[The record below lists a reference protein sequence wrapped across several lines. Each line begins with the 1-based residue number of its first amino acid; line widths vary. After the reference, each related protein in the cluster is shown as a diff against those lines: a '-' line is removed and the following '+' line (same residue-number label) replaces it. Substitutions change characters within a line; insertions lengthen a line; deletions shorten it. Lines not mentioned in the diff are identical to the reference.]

1 MEFQFEKLTTKAQE
15 AVRRAMT
22 SAAESKHSVVS
33 PVHLLHALVTE
44 QDGLIQPILQK
55 ADCDIAKLQS
65 IVESE
70 LNRLPTVDGGS
81 SPQPDR
87 ELQECLKASVQ
98 HCLDM
103 GDEFISTDHLLLTLS
118 SENHQPQR
126 LLKLVGIET
135 NDLKSAIAEV
145 RGSQKVTDQDPENK
159 FQALEKYAIN
169 LVELAKQGKLDPVIG
184 RDKEIRRVAQVLSRR
199 TKNNPVLIGE
209 PGVGKT
215 AIAEGLALR
224 ISQGDVPKSL
234 KDREVLALDLG
245 ALIAGAKFRGEFEER
260 LKAVLKEVQDA
271 NGRVI
276 LFVDELHTVVGAGAA
291 EGANDAANLLKPAL
305 ARGELHCI
313 GATTLEEYRKYIE
326 KDAALERRFQPVQ
339 IGEPT
344 IEDTITILRGLKS
357 RYEQHHNVTI
367 KDNAVIAAAKLSARY
382 ITDRFLPDKAIDL
395 LDEAASQLA
404 MERESVPKEI
414 DDAQRKLTQL
424 ELAYRQLSSEEDS
437 DVQTELKSVQSE
449 METTKK
455 LLASLREQWD
465 AERIGDGDA
474 KQIREDLAQLDRKF
488 EMLDTSIK
496 QKHAEGTTVS
506 ENDYQTLFQL
516 DLDRKQLSESL
527 VKIEQKPETNDEQ
540 KTERLLSDAVT
551 DESIAEIVAQW
562 TGIPVAKMTE
572 TETAKLL
579 VLEERI
585 HQRVIGQNEAVD
597 AVANA
602 VRRNRAGLQDPN
614 RPIGSF
620 LFLGPT
626 GVGKTEL
633 CKSLAEVLFDDESSI
648 VRIDM
653 SEFMER
659 HSVSRLIGAPPGYV
673 GYEEGG
679 KLTEAVRRNPY
690 SVVLLDEI
698 EKAHPDVFNILLQLL
713 DDGRLTD
720 NHGNTVDFSNTIV
733 IMTSNIG
740 SSVIQRIA
748 EQNGSR
754 EEINAAIEEL
764 LKAKLSPE
772 FLNRIDEK
780 IVFEPLGETQLRR
793 IVDLQLNLISK
804 RIEDRQLTIAFDE
817 SARAAIAEQSYDPI
831 YGARPIK
838 RFIQQHIENLL
849 AKELLSNEVPV
860 ESEIIISYDD
870 DFEIAI
876 RSKAVAA
883 PS

>member
-1 MEFQFEKLTTKAQE
+1 M
-15 AVRRAMT
+15 
-22 SAAESKHSVVS
+22 
-33 PVHLLHALVTE
+33 
-44 QDGLIQPILQK
+44 
-55 ADCDIAKLQS
+55 C
-65 IVESE
+65 
-70 LNRLPTVDGGS
+70 
-81 SPQPDR
+81 
-87 ELQECLKASVQ
+87 
-98 HCLDM
+98 
-103 GDEFISTDHLLLTLS
+103 
-118 SENHQPQR
+118 
-126 LLKLVGIET
+126 ET
-135 NDLKSAIAEV
+135 GDLKSAIAEV

-234 KDREVLALDLG
+234 RDREVLALDLG

-357 RYEQHHNVTI
+357 RYEQHHNVAI
-367 KDNAVIAAAKLSARY
+367 KDNAVVAAAKLSARY

-424 ELAYRQLSSEEDS
+424 ELAYRQLSSEKDS
-437 DVQTELKSVQSE
+437 DVQTELDSVRAE
-449 METTKK
+449 MEATKN

-496 QKHAEGTTVS
+496 QQHAEGTTVS
-506 ENDYQTLFQL
+506 ENDYQALFQL
-516 DLDRKQLSESL
+516 DLDRKKLSESL
-527 VKIEQKPETNDEQ
+527 AKIEQKTETNNDQ
-540 KTERLLSDAVT
+540 KAERLLSDAVT

-579 VLEERI
+579 VLEDRI
-585 HQRVIGQNEAVD
+585 HQRVVGQNEAVES
-597 AVANA
+597 VANA

-633 CKSLAEVLFDDESSI
+633 CKSLAEVLFDDESAI

-673 GYEEGG
+673 GFEEGG

-740 SSVIQRIA
+740 SSVIQQIT
-748 EQNGSR
+748 EQGGSH
-754 EEINAAIEEL
+754 EEVNAAIEEL
-764 LKAKLSPE
+764 LKSKLSPE

-780 IVFEPLGETQLRR
+780 IVFEPLGETQLRK
-793 IVDLQLNLISK
+793 IVDLQLQMITE
-804 RIEDRQLTIAFDE
+804 RIEDRQLTITFDE

-849 AKELLSNEVPV
+849 AKELLSNEVPA
-860 ESEIIISYDD
+860 ESEIIISYDE
-870 DFEIAI
+870 DFAIAI
-876 RSKAVAA
+876 RCKKTVGT
-883 PS
+883 P

>member
-1 MEFQFEKLTTKAQE
+1 
-15 AVRRAMT
+15 MT
-22 SAAESKHSVVS
+22 AAADAKHSVVA

-44 QDGLIQPILQK
+44 SDGLIQPILQK
-55 ADCDIAKLQS
+55 TDCDIPKLQS
-65 IVESE
+65 IIDSE
-70 LNRLPTVDGGS
+70 LNRLPTIDGGA

-103 GDEFISTDHLLLTLS
+103 GDEFISTDHLLLALS
-118 SENHQPQR
+118 SENVQPQR
-126 LLKLVGIET
+126 LLKLVGVET
-135 NDLKSAIAEV
+135 GDLKSAIAEV

-234 KDREVLALDLG
+234 RDREVLALDLG

-357 RYEQHHNVTI
+357 RYEQHHNVAI
-367 KDNAVIAAAKLSARY
+367 KDNAVVAAAKLSARY

-424 ELAYRQLSSEEDS
+424 ELAYRQLSSEKDS
-437 DVQTELKSVQSE
+437 DVQTELDSVRTE
-449 METTKK
+449 MEATKN

-496 QKHAEGTTVS
+496 QQHAEGTTVS
-506 ENDYQTLFQL
+506 ENDYQALFQL
-516 DLDRKQLSESL
+516 DLDRKKLSESL
-527 VKIEQKPETNDEQ
+527 AKIEQKTETNNDQ
-540 KTERLLSDAVT
+540 KAERLLSDAVT

-579 VLEERI
+579 VLEDRI
-585 HQRVIGQNEAVD
+585 HQRVVGQNEAVES
-597 AVANA
+597 VANA

-633 CKSLAEVLFDDESSI
+633 CKSLAEVLFDDESAI

-673 GYEEGG
+673 GFEEGG

-740 SSVIQRIA
+740 SSVIQQIT
-748 EQNGSR
+748 EQGGSR
-754 EEINAAIEEL
+754 EEVNAAIEEL
-764 LKAKLSPE
+764 LKSKLSPE

-780 IVFEPLGETQLRR
+780 IVFEPLGETQLRK
-793 IVDLQLNLISK
+793 IVDLQLQMITE
-804 RIEDRQLTIAFDE
+804 RIEDRQLTITFDE

-849 AKELLSNEVPV
+849 AKELLSNEVPA
-860 ESEIIISYDD
+860 ESEIIISYDE
-870 DFEIAI
+870 DFAIAI
-876 RSKAVAA
+876 RCKKTVGT
-883 PS
+883 P

>member
-1 MEFQFEKLTTKAQE
+1 MNLF
-15 AVRRAMT
+15 
-22 SAAESKHSVVS
+22 
-33 PVHLLHALVTE
+33 
-44 QDGLIQPILQK
+44 
-55 ADCDIAKLQS
+55 
-65 IVESE
+65 
-70 LNRLPTVDGGS
+70 LPTIFFW
-81 SPQPDR
+81 R
-87 ELQECLKASVQ
+87 
-98 HCLDM
+98 
-103 GDEFISTDHLLLTLS
+103 LS
-118 SENHQPQR
+118 SENVQPQR
-126 LLKLVGIET
+126 LLKLVGVET
-135 NDLKSAIAEV
+135 GDLKSAIAEV

-234 KDREVLALDLG
+234 RDREVLALDLG

-357 RYEQHHNVTI
+357 RYEQHHNVAI
-367 KDNAVIAAAKLSARY
+367 KDNAVVAAAKLSARY

-424 ELAYRQLSSEEDS
+424 ELAYRQLSSEKDS
-437 DVQTELKSVQSE
+437 DVQTELDSVRTE
-449 METTKK
+449 MEATKN

-496 QKHAEGTTVS
+496 QQHAEGTTVS
-506 ENDYQTLFQL
+506 ENDYQALFQL
-516 DLDRKQLSESL
+516 DLDRKKLSESL
-527 VKIEQKPETNDEQ
+527 AKIEQKTETNNDQ
-540 KTERLLSDAVT
+540 KAERLLSDAVT

-579 VLEERI
+579 VLEDRI
-585 HQRVIGQNEAVD
+585 HQRVVGQNEAVES
-597 AVANA
+597 VANA

-633 CKSLAEVLFDDESSI
+633 CKSLAEVLFDDESAI

-673 GYEEGG
+673 GFEEGG

-740 SSVIQRIA
+740 SSVIQQIT
-748 EQNGSR
+748 EQGGSR
-754 EEINAAIEEL
+754 EEVNAAIEEL
-764 LKAKLSPE
+764 LKSKLSPE

-780 IVFEPLGETQLRR
+780 IVFEPLGETQLRK
-793 IVDLQLNLISK
+793 IVDLQLQMITE
-804 RIEDRQLTIAFDE
+804 RIEDRQLTITFDE

-849 AKELLSNEVPV
+849 AKELLSNEVPA
-860 ESEIIISYDD
+860 ESEIIISYDE
-870 DFEIAI
+870 DFAIAI
-876 RSKAVAA
+876 RCKKTVGT
-883 PS
+883 P

>member
-1 MEFQFEKLTTKAQE
+1 
-15 AVRRAMT
+15 
-22 SAAESKHSVVS
+22 
-33 PVHLLHALVTE
+33 
-44 QDGLIQPILQK
+44 
-55 ADCDIAKLQS
+55 
-65 IVESE
+65 
-70 LNRLPTVDGGS
+70 
-81 SPQPDR
+81 
-87 ELQECLKASVQ
+87 
-98 HCLDM
+98 M
-103 GDEFISTDHLLLTLS
+103 GDEFISTDHLLLALS
-118 SENHQPQR
+118 SENVQPQR
-126 LLKLVGIET
+126 LLKLVGVET
-135 NDLKSAIAEV
+135 GDLKSAIAEV

-234 KDREVLALDLG
+234 RDREVLALDLG

-357 RYEQHHNVTI
+357 RYEQHHNVAI
-367 KDNAVIAAAKLSARY
+367 KDNAVVAAAKLSARY

-424 ELAYRQLSSEEDS
+424 ELAYRQLSSEKDS
-437 DVQTELKSVQSE
+437 DVQTELDSVRTE
-449 METTKK
+449 MEATKN

-496 QKHAEGTTVS
+496 QQHAEGTTVS
-506 ENDYQTLFQL
+506 ENDYQALFQL
-516 DLDRKQLSESL
+516 DLDRKKLSESL
-527 VKIEQKPETNDEQ
+527 AKIEQKTETNNDQ
-540 KTERLLSDAVT
+540 KAERLLSDAVT

-579 VLEERI
+579 VLEDRI
-585 HQRVIGQNEAVD
+585 HQRVVGQNEAVES
-597 AVANA
+597 VANA

-633 CKSLAEVLFDDESSI
+633 CKSLAEVLFDDESAI

-673 GYEEGG
+673 GFEEGG

-740 SSVIQRIA
+740 SSVIQQIT
-748 EQNGSR
+748 EQGGSH
-754 EEINAAIEEL
+754 EEVNAAIEEL
-764 LKAKLSPE
+764 LKSKLSPE

-780 IVFEPLGETQLRR
+780 IVFEPLGETQLRK
-793 IVDLQLNLISK
+793 IVDLQLQMITE
-804 RIEDRQLTIAFDE
+804 RIEDRQLTITFDE

-849 AKELLSNEVPV
+849 AKELLSNEVPA
-860 ESEIIISYDD
+860 ESEIIISYDE
-870 DFEIAI
+870 DFAIAI
-876 RSKAVAA
+876 RCKKTVGT
-883 PS
+883 P